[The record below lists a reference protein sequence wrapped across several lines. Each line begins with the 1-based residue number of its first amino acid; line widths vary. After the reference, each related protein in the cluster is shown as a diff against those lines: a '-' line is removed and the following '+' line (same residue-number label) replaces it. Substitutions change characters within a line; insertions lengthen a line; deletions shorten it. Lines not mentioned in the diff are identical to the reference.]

1 MTPARPDSPR
11 WLDERGGV
19 SWVTALLLLG
29 LAAGV
34 YLLWAWGPVYIVHY
48 EVKQVVRDYANQA
61 VKNTNDTR
69 QRELMVQK
77 LALLEQ
83 FDTVDE
89 YGRPARIPAVNVRP
103 EQVIWERT
111 QEPPALHIAFEY
123 TRPVRYPLVDRVD
136 ETTLEIDATYDITR
150 PEWGPAR

>member
-1 MTPARPDSPR
+1 MTPARPASLPR
-11 WLDERGGV
+11 LDERGGV
-19 SWVTALLLLG
+19 SWVTVVLLLALVTG
-29 LAAGV
+29 G
-34 YLLWAWGPVYIVHY
+34 YLLWTWGPVYVVHY

-61 VKNTNDTR
+61 VKNTNDAR

-83 FDTVDE
+83 FDTLDE

-103 EQVIWERT
+103 EQVVWERT

-136 ETTLEIDATYDITR
+136 EATFEIDVTYDTTR
-150 PEWGPAR
+150 PEWGPTR